1 MHTQLSEYLS
11 DNNILH
17 SNQHAYGFRSI
28 KLYCFLLKL
37 LYENWIAK
45 LSSCCVYIDFSKA
58 YNCLDQDILLAKLKL
73 YGLDST
79 SHTFMSSYINNRYQC
94 SKINGYTSTKMKLT
108 YGTAQGSILGPLLFI
123 LYVNNL
129 FVEIENQ
136 KSVLMYA
143 DDTLLVNNGK
153 KTVADSIDNSRKA
166 LDVVTY

>member
-1 MHTQLSEYLS
+1 MHMVFVKEKVPQY
-11 DNNILH
+11 ILP
-17 SNQHAYGFRSI
+17 N
-28 KLYCFLLKL
+28 LLKL
-37 LYENWIAK
+37 LYENWNAK
-45 LSSCCVYIDFSKA
+45 VSSCCVYIDFSKVF
-58 YNCLDQDILLAKLKL
+58 NCLDQDILLAKLKL
-73 YGLDST
+73 YGLDPN
-79 SHTFMSSYINNRYQC
+79 SHTLNFMSSYINNRYQC
-94 SKINGYTSTKMKLT
+94 SKINDYTSTKMKLT

-153 KTVADSIDNSRKA
+153 TVADSIDNSQKA